1 MKVKRSTMQFHK
13 ASLQSS
19 NSKKN
24 AIKTEPLKNHE
35 SRNTKIK
42 LPFTSTENTLDQE
55 LKPNETSS

>member
-1 MKVKRSTMQFHK
+1 MQFHK

-19 NSKKN
+19 GSKKN

>member
-19 NSKKN
+19 DGKKN
-24 AIKTEPLKNHE
+24 VIKTEPQNHE

-42 LPFTSTENTLDQE
+42 LPSTSTENTLDQE
-55 LKPNETSS
+55 LKLNETSS